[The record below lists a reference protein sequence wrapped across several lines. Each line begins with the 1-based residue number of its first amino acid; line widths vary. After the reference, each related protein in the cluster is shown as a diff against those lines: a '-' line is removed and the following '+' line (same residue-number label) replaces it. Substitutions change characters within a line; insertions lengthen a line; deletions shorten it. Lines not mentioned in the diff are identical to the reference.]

1 MPKKLHEQA
10 WRGLTIRS
18 FVIEAR
24 DAELVPFGGRFQAP
38 VRFSARVTDER
49 YPVRVTI
56 DIEDGQ
62 PVLHALERLPDGP
75 PLTGALLRSIPVD
88 RLVRE
93 VAWTTV
99 FEPQLMDRAEAQL
112 LSHPDEA
119 AAPPGEPLPVL
130 RPALGRAGGLQ
141 ELQKLPKGRHRPRSG
156 VAVPDSTLEQVAAI
170 YRQALAQ
177 GIGPTKAVQAQFKPR
192 ISRSTAGRWVG
203 EARKRGFLGSAI
215 GTRAGEGDR
224 SHAGTG

>member
-1 MPKKLHEQA
+1 VPKQPRETP
-10 WRGLTIRS
+10 WRGLTIS
-18 FVIEAR
+18 GFVVEAW

-38 VRFSARVTDER
+38 ARFSARVTDER
-49 YPVRVTI
+49 YPVRLTI
-56 DIEDGQ
+56 HIDDGQ
-62 PVLHALERLPDGP
+62 PMLHALERLPGGP
-75 PLTGALLRSIPVD
+75 PLTGALLRAIPLE

-99 FEPQLMDRAEAQL
+99 YEPQLMERAEAKRL
-112 LSHPDEA
+112 GHPDEA
-119 AAPPGEPLPVL
+119 AARPGEPLPVL
-130 RPALGRAGGLQ
+130 RGLLGRAGGLQ
-141 ELQKLPKGRHRPRSG
+141 ELQKLPQGRHRPRSG

-177 GIGPTKAVQAQFKPR
+177 GIGPTKAVWAQFKPR

-215 GTRAGEGDR
+215 GTRPGEGDR
-224 SHAGTG
+224 HAARP